1 MIRLTFI
8 LVVFAL
14 FGVFGD
20 ARHIY
25 VPEILNPDVKL
36 TIMEPK
42 ADAEKLSIDMM
53 RNNMNSNNGFV
64 PMNNV
69 IFFKT
74 YPPCGNGF
82 KRDVSGVCREVWD

>member
-1 MIRLTFI
+1 MIRLALI

-25 VPEILNPDVKL
+25 VPESLNLDADL
-36 TIMEPK
+36 TNMEPK
-42 ADAEKLSIDMM
+42 VDAEKFSTDMM
-53 RNNMNSNNGFV
+53 RNNIKPNNGFV
-64 PMNNV
+64 PMNNI

-74 YPPCGNGF
+74 YPRCGNGF
-82 KRDVSGVCREVWD
+82 KRDVLGVCREVWD